1 MCSIILRKLYPVVD
15 WQSWL
20 TLLYKFRNAFFLLTD
35 IMFEKRPNLFI
46 SDCFICF
53 VSLTGSIKYL
63 CVSLGSENISLC
75 ETFQDFSSFPEALLN
90 RFHSDE
96 PLECVLKTL
105 FIRHLVVGCA
115 NENSCR
121 SSLFLVMYC
130 ALFFNVSAHTVN
142 IIHDSISKMFSRFNP
157 WQFLPT

>member
-1 MCSIILRKLYPVVD
+1 
-15 WQSWL
+15 
-20 TLLYKFRNAFFLLTD
+20 
-35 IMFEKRPNLFI
+35 MFEKRPNLFI

-75 ETFQDFSSFPEALLN
+75 ETFHDFSSFPEALLN

-96 PLECVLKTL
+96 PLMCVLKTL
-105 FIRHLVVGCA
+105 LIRHLVVGCT

-121 SSLFLVMYC
+121 SSLFSCNVLRS
-130 ALFFNVSAHTVN
+130 LFNNVLAHTVN
-142 IIHDSISKMFSRFNP
+142 IIHDRISKMFSRFNP